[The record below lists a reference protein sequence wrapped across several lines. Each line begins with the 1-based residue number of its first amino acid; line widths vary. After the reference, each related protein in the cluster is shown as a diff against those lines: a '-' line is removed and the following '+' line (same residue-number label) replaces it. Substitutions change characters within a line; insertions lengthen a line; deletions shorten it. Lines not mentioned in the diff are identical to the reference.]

1 VDYKIL
7 KNKKMKKIQI
17 TEDQYRKIKDYMIES
32 AILNEQSKQEVTD
45 IQNRLNKHFNAGLKV
60 DGISGPKTI
69 QAIKQHLSL
78 DV

>member
-1 VDYKIL
+1 
-7 KNKKMKKIQI
+7 
-17 TEDQYRKIKDYMIES
+17 MIES

-69 QAIKQHLSL
+69 QAIKQHLGL